1 MTNITSTQIL
11 ATVVSTENTEV
22 ESPET
27 PATELSSFQKR
38 ALAVFVE
45 NGEAVVRKLNAFFD
59 TVPAASQA
67 VIASYLA
74 TELSLLPTIAS
85 VGFATAFRLGCFP
98 GLQSAKKVGT
108 TRASTITFNAV
119 EVPAVEPKRARRAVS
134 IATAEGAVEKVS
146 ASSKR
151 VDRLVNEIEKAFE
164 GISLDEQ
171 EQLLT
176 TLTTARDGARVRI
189 ENERKAIV
197 QEQIRKIQDAAWLPS
212 ILRGA

>member
-1 MTNITSTQIL
+1 MTNI
-11 ATVVSTENTEV
+11 NTEV
-22 ESPET
+22 L
-27 PATELSSFQKR
+27 ATEIADAEPSEAEASAELSSFQKR
-38 ALAVFVE
+38 SLSVFIKNGDAV
-45 NGEAVVRKLNAFFD
+45 AQKLNEFFD
-59 TVPAASQA
+59 KNSAASQA

-74 TELSLLPTIAS
+74 TELNILPTVAS

-98 GLQSAKKVGT
+98 GLQSAKKIGT
-108 TRASTITFNAV
+108 TCTYPVTFKAV
-119 EVPAVEPKRARRAVS
+119 EVPTTEPKRARRAVS
-134 IATAEGAVEKVS
+134 LVKAEGAVEKVS

-151 VDRLVNEIEKAFE
+151 VDRLINEIEKAFG

-171 EQLLT
+171 EQLLE
-176 TLTTARDGARVRI
+176 TLATSRLAAKTRI